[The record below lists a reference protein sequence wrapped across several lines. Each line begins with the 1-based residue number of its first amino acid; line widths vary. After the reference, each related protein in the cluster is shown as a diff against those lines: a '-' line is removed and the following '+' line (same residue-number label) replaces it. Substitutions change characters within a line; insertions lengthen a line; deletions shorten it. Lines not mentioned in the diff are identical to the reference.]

1 MSYTRG
7 SPEQVIDAIIEEI
20 KINREQIIKE
30 GRVSA
35 EIIESGMRSF
45 SNQGTSL
52 SDVSVSH
59 GVNAGMGKG
68 SGAGFS

>member
-20 KINREQIIKE
+20 KINREQIIKD
-30 GRVSA
+30 GKVSVGV
-35 EIIESGMRSF
+35 IEAGIRSF

-52 SDVSVSH
+52 SDVNVSQ
-59 GVNAGMGKG
+59 GASAGIGRN
-68 SGAGFS
+68 